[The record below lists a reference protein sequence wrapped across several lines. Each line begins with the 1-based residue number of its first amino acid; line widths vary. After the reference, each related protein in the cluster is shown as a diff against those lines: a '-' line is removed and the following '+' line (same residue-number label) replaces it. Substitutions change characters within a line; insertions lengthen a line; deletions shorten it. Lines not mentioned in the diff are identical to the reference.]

1 MDDPLEW
8 QPRGKIMMIFLEHGM
23 QVALGVGP
31 PKVPSWKLG
40 MGHDGSKLS
49 ILPQGGSSKLNHM
62 KITWTFH
69 QIFLFPHGPLADLS
83 LMLVHW
89 NPKDNV
95 FVHVKVAVQQ
105 SVMPESTELVPW
117 LWRSLKSGGYMDI
130 WISLI
135 FGYLDIMNQSIRTFV
150 FSNCGDLYNQEIPRD
165 FGRFSNSTIQFDMWA
180 GCRTII
186 WKDWNRQK
194 SSQNDSSSNSKW
206 SFRFCSQLCVVWYP
220 IDVGRFTHYPMV
232 QGDVQAGQ
240 RARADWVLCGG
251 RGTFR
256 PLGCGDVFFF
266 ASVGNMILSIAT
278 FQKKEK

>member
-8 QPRGKIMMIFLEHGM
+8 QPRGKIMMIFLEQW

-49 ILPQGGSSKLNHM
+49 IFCPKVDLQNWITWKSHENHM

-69 QIFLFPHGPLADLS
+69 QIFSFPHGPLADLS

-130 WISLI
+130 WI
-135 FGYLDIMNQSIRTFV
+135 FGYLHIMNQSIRTFV
-150 FSNCGDLYNQEIPRD
+150 FSNCGDLYFRRNKVYAFWKLYKTSMSVNRGSHFQV
-165 FGRFSNSTIQFDMWA
+165 RFVWQVWDGQLSP
-180 GCRTII
+180 
-186 WKDWNRQK
+186 
-194 SSQNDSSSNSKW
+194 
-206 SFRFCSQLCVVWYP
+206 SFKYIRF
-220 IDVGRFTHYPMV
+220 
-232 QGDVQAGQ
+232 
-240 RARADWVLCGG
+240 
-251 RGTFR
+251 
-256 PLGCGDVFFF
+256 
-266 ASVGNMILSIAT
+266 
-278 FQKKEK
+278 